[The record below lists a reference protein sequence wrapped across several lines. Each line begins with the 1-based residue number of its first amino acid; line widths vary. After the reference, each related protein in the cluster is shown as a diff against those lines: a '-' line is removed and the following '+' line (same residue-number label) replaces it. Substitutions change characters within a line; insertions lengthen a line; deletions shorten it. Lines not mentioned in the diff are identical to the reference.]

1 MRCAPSP
8 SWIEVQMTQN
18 PTIAVFDVGNVLIEW
33 DPRHLYRRIFTDAAR
48 MEWFLT
54 EVCTNDWNVEQ
65 DRGRSFADAVAERT
79 ARFPDLAE
87 EIRAY
92 DERWPEMVPGAIAE
106 SVALLEQLRANGT
119 RTFAITNFS
128 AEKFPLAQQRFSFL
142 RDFEGVVV
150 SGEERLLKPE
160 PAIYRTL
167 LDRHGLTATDCLFID
182 DSPKNVAGARA
193 VGMHAHH
200 FTSPAAL
207 AEELTRSGFRAG

>member
-1 MRCAPSP
+1 
-8 SWIEVQMTQN
+8 MTRS

-33 DPRHLYRRIFTDAAR
+33 DPRHLYRRIFPDPAR
-48 MEWFLT
+48 MEWFLA

-65 DRGRSFADAVAERT
+65 DRGRTFADAVAHLT
-79 ARFPDLAE
+79 AKHPDLAD

-92 DERWPEMVPGAIAE
+92 DERWPEMVPGAIAD
-106 SVALLEQLRANGT
+106 SVALLERLRAGGT

-128 AEKFPLAQQRFSFL
+128 AEKFPLARRRFSFL
-142 RDFEGVVV
+142 NGFEGVIV

-167 LDRHGLTATDCLFID
+167 LDRHGLAAADCLFID
-182 DSPKNVAGARA
+182 DSPKNVEGARA

-200 FTSPAAL
+200 FTDPASL
-207 AEELTRSGFRAG
+207 AAELKRTGFPIG